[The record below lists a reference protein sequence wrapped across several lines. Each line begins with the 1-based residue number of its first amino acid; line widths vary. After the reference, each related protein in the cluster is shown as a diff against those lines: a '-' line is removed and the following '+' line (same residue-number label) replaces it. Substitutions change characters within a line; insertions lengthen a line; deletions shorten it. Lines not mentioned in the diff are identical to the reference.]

1 MIRNAAAAFGAVLL
15 AGPAPAAVKS
25 STPAGFELESKAVVK
40 ASPAEAYAAVG
51 RLGEWWNPSHTYSGR
66 AENLSFEPR
75 AGSCFCERTADS
87 GTIEHGRI
95 VYAQPGQAL
104 RLHGAL
110 GPLQASGVSGS
121 LTWTFKAVPGGTE
134 ITQTYVV
141 GGYVPGGAE
150 KLAPLVDRVM
160 NEQLTRLAARLNK

>member
-1 MIRNAAAAFGAVLL
+1 MIRMIAATILL
-15 AGPAPAAVKS
+15 AAGPATAAVKS

-40 ASPAEAYAAVG
+40 ASPAEAYAAAG
-51 RLGEWWNPSHTYSGR
+51 RLGEWWNPSHTYSGK
-66 AENLSFEPR
+66 AANLSFDPR
-75 AGSCFCERTADS
+75 AGECFCERTDEG

-110 GPLQASGVSGS
+110 GPLQASGVTGS
-121 LTWTFKAVPGGTE
+121 LTWAFKAVPGGTE

-141 GGYVPGGAE
+141 GGYVPGGAD
-150 KLAPLVDRVM
+150 KLAPPVDRVM
-160 NEQLTRLAARLNK
+160 SEQFGRLVARLNR